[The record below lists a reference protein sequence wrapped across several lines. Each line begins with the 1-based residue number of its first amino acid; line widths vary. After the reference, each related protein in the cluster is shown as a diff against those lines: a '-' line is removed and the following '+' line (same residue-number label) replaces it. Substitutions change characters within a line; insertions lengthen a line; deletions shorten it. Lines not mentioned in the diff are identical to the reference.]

1 MSLLLWI
8 SISEQEMDG
17 NVLDYHRTID
27 CQWKDDVFCWTPCV
41 AMIINGYC
49 QYRILNTLA
58 LNIWMQYLTKGELN
72 MTFQPWFSPNTCTTE
87 IQCTKDIFSP
97 SLWLSQALVYCFRFH
112 WLMLSLSRCWECYYS
127 VLIKSLKEFLNQVLH
142 WHFFFW
148 HVRIFKCFI
157 VLPVIEF
164 AN

>member
-72 MTFQPWFSPNTCTTE
+72 MTFLPWFSPNTCTTE
-87 IQCTKDIFSP
+87 IQCTK
-97 SLWLSQALVYCFRFH
+97 R
-112 WLMLSLSRCWECYYS
+112 
-127 VLIKSLKEFLNQVLH
+127 
-142 WHFFFW
+142 HFFTFPLIITGTCLLFSFPL
-148 HVRIFKCFI
+148 VNAVIITMLRVLLLSADKKLERIFKPGFTLTFLLLTCQNF
-157 VLPVIEF
+157 
-164 AN
+164 